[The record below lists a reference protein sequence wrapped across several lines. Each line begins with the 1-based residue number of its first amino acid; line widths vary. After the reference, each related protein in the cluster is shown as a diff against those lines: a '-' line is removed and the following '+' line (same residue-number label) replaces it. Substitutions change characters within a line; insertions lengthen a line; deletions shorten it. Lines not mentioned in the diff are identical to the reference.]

1 MKLINFVISPPDS
14 ILTVVDI
21 NNFVLTHIQ
30 MCRQYLTSSVVP
42 LTIYCRHGVN
52 CVLLQ
57 KSAAQ
62 GT

>member
-1 MKLINFVISPPDS
+1 MKYINFVLSPPDS
-14 ILTVVDI
+14 ILTVVDM
-21 NNFVLTHIQ
+21 NNVVLTHAQ

-52 CVLLQ
+52 CILLQ
-57 KSAAQ
+57 KPAAQ